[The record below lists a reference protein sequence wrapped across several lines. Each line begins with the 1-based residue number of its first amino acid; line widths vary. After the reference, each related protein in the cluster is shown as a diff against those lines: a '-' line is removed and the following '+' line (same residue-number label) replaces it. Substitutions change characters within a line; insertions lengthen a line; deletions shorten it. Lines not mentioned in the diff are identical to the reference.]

1 MNQTGAILRYLGR
14 KHGLHPKDENEAW
27 EVDSFFDFHSD
38 HIMKIMNVVMKG
50 ADPKVN
56 YEDTIVTYV
65 AEVDRRLAKHGKQD
79 ISGSNFTWAD
89 CVAAVTFLCWVYND

>member
-1 MNQTGAILRYLGR
+1 MVHLDTVLSPNWHLSRIELSSSFLSGKL
-14 KHGLHPKDENEAW
+14 LHR
-27 EVDSFFDFHSD
+27 D

-65 AEVDRRLAKHGKQD
+65 AEVDRRLAKHGKQY